1 MQWFAELEVPVFR
14 MSYSLVFVAAVAL
27 LNILRDLA
35 SHVREYEVS
44 SYVFCCSSDSRV
56 AKRWSVVVI
65 SNAVVFLIRR
75 HLKLP
80 VFD

>member
-1 MQWFAELEVPVFR
+1 MQRFAELKVPVLR
-14 MSYSLVFVAAVAL
+14 MLCSLVLVAAVASF
-27 LNILRDLA
+27 NVLRDLA
-35 SHVREYEVS
+35 SYVGEHEVS

-80 VFD
+80 MFD